1 MSNYSKLIAVIVG
14 TIVAWAVNRF
24 ALPPEWAVPEGDI
37 VIGLTGI
44 INAILVWRFP
54 KNVEPAK

>member
-14 TIVAWAVNRF
+14 TIMAWLVNRF
-24 ALPPEWAVPEGDI
+24 ALPAEWAVQDGDFI
-37 VIGLTGI
+37 IGITGV

-54 KNVEPAK
+54 KNVEA